1 MTAIE
6 IEAMIKALGV
16 PGSIVAGLVWLALR
30 REAKAPEPNRS
41 DVLDEV
47 KALRVDNTSENRAI
61 RDQIAQMKSEMTD
74 RLARVE
80 TRQAEQ
86 ARQLDRIDTRNIRID
101 REDREGR

>member
-1 MTAIE
+1 MGQIE
-6 IEAMIKALGV
+6 FEAMVKAFGAPL
-16 PGSIVAGLVWLALR
+16 SIVIGLVWLALR
-30 REAKAPEPNRS
+30 REPKPPEPNRS

-47 KALRVDNTSENRAI
+47 KALRQDNTAENRAI

-86 ARQLDRIDTRNIRID
+86 ARQLDRIDTRNTRID
-101 REDREGR
+101 REG

>member
-1 MTAIE
+1 MTAIDFD
-6 IEAMIKALGV
+6 AMVKAFGPV
-16 PGSIVAGLVWLALR
+16 VSVVVALVWLALR
-30 REAKAPEPNRS
+30 KEPKPPEPNRS

-47 KALRVDNTSENRAI
+47 KALRVDNTAENRAI

-86 ARQLDRIDTRNIRID
+86 ARQLDRIDTRNTRID
-101 REDREGR
+101 REG

>member
-6 IEAMIKALGV
+6 IEAMIKALGI
-16 PGSIVAGLVWLALR
+16 PGSIVAGLVWIALR
-30 REAKAPEPNRS
+30 RETKAPEPNRS

-47 KALRVDNTSENRAI
+47 KALRQDNTAENRAI

-86 ARQLDRIDTRNIRID
+86 ARQLDRIDTRNTRID
-101 REDREGR
+101 REG